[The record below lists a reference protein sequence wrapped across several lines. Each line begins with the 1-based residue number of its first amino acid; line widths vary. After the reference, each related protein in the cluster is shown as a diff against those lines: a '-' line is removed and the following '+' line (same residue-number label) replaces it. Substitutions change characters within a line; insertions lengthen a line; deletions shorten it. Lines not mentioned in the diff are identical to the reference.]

1 MKEQF
6 GGGPKPAPFLLPS
19 QPTASGDPKQKTIH
33 TGVSA
38 ENPKG
43 GSLHALAS
51 LSGNLIRT
59 GLRKQEEG
67 NSMVE
72 FALVFPILMLIVTA
86 IFTFGIA
93 FNNYIEL
100 TDAVGIAGRQLA
112 ISSLQTLDPCAT
124 AATAV
129 YNAAPLLSKTN
140 LTFSFTLNGTAYP
153 GASCA
158 SASQTVGAA
167 SNLQSGDDATITVT
181 YPCNLTIWGKN
192 YAPGCTLSATT
203 TEKVQ

>member
-1 MKEQF
+1 MNEQL
-6 GGGPKPAPFLLPS
+6 GGGRNLTLCLLPS
-19 QPTASGDPKQKTIH
+19 KPSAAGATESRALA
-33 TGVSA
+33 VSA
-38 ENPKG
+38 LNGDLPTKPRQSASHSLGRAIGNALRRHDDG
-43 GSLHALAS
+43 G
-51 LSGNLIRT
+51 
-59 GLRKQEEG
+59 
-67 NSMVE
+67 SMVE

-93 FNNYIEL
+93 FNNYVTL
-100 TDAVGIAGRQLA
+100 TDAVGVAGRQLA

-129 YNAAPLLSKTN
+129 YKAAPLLSQSN
-140 LTFSFTLNGTAYP
+140 LTFTFTLNGTGYN
-153 GASCA
+153 GATCS
-158 SASQTVGAA
+158 STSQSSGAP

-192 YAPGCTLSATT
+192 YAPSCTLSATT